1 MKEDFLQ
8 FIWKL
13 KRFNHSNLTL
23 ADGRELIINKHG
35 EFNSHENGPDFFN
48 AQITIDSISWFGHIE
63 IHTKSS
69 EWFNH
74 NHHRDPSFDNVILHV
89 VWEHDKEV
97 LYSTDAI
104 PVLELKNRI
113 TPSVRA
119 NYESLKIQHSIFPC
133 HKLIKGLDSIYM
145 AQMVSS
151 AFINRMERK
160 LAHYIHI
167 DEFEFLY
174 RLMAK
179 SFGGKSNQFSFEY
192 IAEKLPYSLLNQLE
206 AHKQKLAI
214 HSYKTLLTKE
224 SNKPQTVPYFK
235 RKGMRPQSNPEIRI
249 EQFINCIPYIQ
260 ELKSLPLLDAPEF
273 VFYFR
278 RKMSAIDK
286 TISFSLQNHL
296 LINMVLPY
304 FFNLGKSS
312 IEFRQRAIEI
322 AEILPPEKNN
332 IVEQMKLLG
341 FSIKNSFDSQAVL
354 EIYSEFCQK
363 KKCLNCAVGA
373 KIINS

>member
-13 KRFNHSNLTL
+13 KRFDHSNLRL

-48 AQITIDSISWFGHIE
+48 AQITIDSISWFGNIE

-69 EWFNH
+69 DWFNH
-74 NHHRDPSFDNVILHV
+74 KHQLDISFKNVILHV

-97 LYSTDAI
+97 HFLSETL

-113 TPSVRA
+113 PA
-119 NYESLKIQHSIFPC
+119 NLFSNLKSLKLNYSAFPC
-133 HKLIKGLDSIYM
+133 QKLIKNLDLSYLT
-145 AQMVSS
+145 QMISS
-151 AFINRMERK
+151 SFVNRMERK
-160 LAHYIHI
+160 ILHYFHLNE
-167 DEFEFLY
+167 DEFIY

-192 IAEKLPYSLLNQLE
+192 IAESLPYSLLNKLDS
-206 AHKQKLAI
+206 QKKRIAI
-214 HSYKTLLTKE
+214 NSCKTLLTKD
-224 SNKPQTVPYFK
+224 SNKIQVVPYFK
-235 RKGMRPQSNPEIRI
+235 QKGMRPQSTPDIRI
-249 EQFINCIPYIQ
+249 EQFINCIQIIE
-260 ELKSLPLLDAPEF
+260 ELKSFTILEAREF

-278 RKMSAIDK
+278 RKISDVDK
-286 TISFSLQNHL
+286 TISFTMQNHL
-296 LINMVLPY
+296 LLNLILPY
-304 FFNLGKSS
+304 FFYLGYSS
-312 IEFRQRAIEI
+312 IEFREKAIEI

-363 KKCLNCAVGA
+363 KKCLNCTVGA
-373 KIINS
+373 KIINL